1 MTDLWREG
9 WGFGKSRL
17 QRLYN
22 IKSTSFLNLSEYSSM
37 GNPIQIAVVGSGY
50 VGLVAAVCFAEM
62 GHQVI
67 CVDNDERKVAALQ
80 GGDTLIHENH
90 LPELLERYRNT
101 RVRFT
106 TDLAE
111 ATNECAAIFI
121 AVGTPQSDSGDA
133 DLSYVE
139 AVASEI
145 ARHITSYKVIVEKST
160 VPVYT
165 NEWIRR
171 VIERNGV
178 SREMFDVVSNPE
190 FLREG
195 TAVADF
201 LHPDRIVV
209 GADSERA
216 AALLSAIYAPLT
228 DGEYYKSS
236 HVIPGC
242 CSAAAPPPLL
252 QTSTKSA
259 EIIKHASNA
268 FLALKISFINA
279 VSNLCEAADANVQQ
293 VAKGI
298 GLDSRIGPKFL
309 SPGIGYGGSC
319 FPKDVAAFRS
329 VAEQMG
335 VDFNLLSEV
344 EKINVGQKKR
354 FLNKVRSALWTLR
367 GKKLAVLG
375 LAFKGETD
383 DIRES
388 PAIDLVEMLLAE
400 GCSVVAYDPAAMKR
414 TEAELPA
421 SAQLRYASSVE
432 DAAEDADAL
441 LILTDWQEFAQLDLD
456 KLNAALRYPIVI
468 DGRNLYDPNVMLAHG
483 FTYMSVGRPA
493 ATHTREQVTV
503 GV

>member
-1 MTDLWREG
+1 MSQVTR
-9 WGFGKSRL
+9 
-17 QRLYN
+17 
-22 IKSTSFLNLSEYSSM
+22 
-37 GNPIQIAVVGSGY
+37 IAVVGSGY

-62 GHQVI
+62 GHEVV
-67 CVDNDERKVAALQ
+67 CVDNDESKVAALRK
-80 GGDTLIHENH
+80 GDTLIHENH
-90 LPELLERYRNT
+90 LPDLLGRYRNA
-101 RVRFT
+101 RVQFT

-111 ATNECAAIFI
+111 ATRTSQAIFI
-121 AVGTPQSDSGDA
+121 AVGTPQSETGDA

-139 AVASEI
+139 AVAGEI
-145 ARHITSYKVIVEKST
+145 ARSINGYKVIVEKST

-178 SREMFDVVSNPE
+178 GRDDFDVVSNPE

-195 TAVADF
+195 TAVEDF

-209 GADSERA
+209 GADSPRA
-216 AALLSAIYAPLT
+216 SVVLSAIYSPLT
-228 DGEYYKSS
+228 SGEYYSRPDA
-236 HVIPGC
+236 IPGD
-242 CSAAAPPPLL
+242 CSTAAPPPLL
-252 QTSTKSA
+252 LTSTKSA

-279 VSNLCEAADANVQQ
+279 VSNLSEAADANVEQ
-293 VAKGI
+293 VARGI

-309 SPGIGYGGSC
+309 RPGIGYGGSC

-335 VDFNLLSEV
+335 VDFNLLNEV
-344 EKINVGQKKR
+344 EKINTNQKKR
-354 FLNKVRSALWTLR
+354 FLGKVRSALWTLR
-367 GKKLAVLG
+367 GKRLAVLG

-414 TEAELPA
+414 AELEVPP
-421 SAQLRYASSVE
+421 SAQMRYATSVE
-432 DAAEDADAL
+432 DAARDADAL
-441 LILTDWQEFAQLDLD
+441 LILTDWEEFASLDLNR
-456 KLNAALRYPIVI
+456 LHGTLRYPIVI
-468 DGRNLYDPNVMLAHG
+468 DGRNLYDPRVMLDHG
-483 FTYMSVGRPA
+483 FTYLSIGRPA
-493 ATHTREQVTV
+493 ATPSRDPHATVREAAAV
-503 GV
+503 GA